1 MFDFEEYVESGFAH
15 TGPRN
20 PLRTL
25 NLEDKI
31 VLVSLLTLYLEPCP
45 RKTGRLSKQRK
56 QPRTRPHSQREFTNY
71 WVRTSLKRYKMS

>member
-1 MFDFEEYVESGFAH
+1 MATFVHGFNLKGGRPMFDFEEYVESGFAH

-25 NLEDKI
+25 APEDKI

-45 RKTGRLSKQRK
+45 PGRRG
-56 QPRTRPHSQREFTNY
+56 
-71 WVRTSLKRYKMS
+71 V